1 MLKHADRLLQLLSE
15 WVEGISKNWREVGFW
30 LLVGYIAIGLLRP
43 IIRRS
48 ITDRVASAFAVDA
61 EIVEPGEAPLYAPIR
76 NMLWAVI
83 VLFAAYLVFEFRT
96 LWFREFPKGFYYS
109 GYAHEGA
116 AWLTVALA
124 LATLVLSLIF
134 RGKVLGDPRLA
145 RLQTLAWV
153 WSVLNLLLAVTVY
166 HRMFIYIDFNGMTRM
181 RTIGLFG
188 ITTVVVG
195 FVLVL
200 WKIVHH
206 RDFLWL
212 IQRQL
217 WTLAIAI
224 FLFAL
229 TPVDFL
235 VHTYNVR
242 RILAGDLAPSVQ
254 ISVHPISAEGYLV
267 LGPLVDCRDRTIR
280 DGVRAMLAQRQID
293 SQRVAAEHRRLG
305 WTAWQLSEASLNH
318 RLALQSS
325 AWGDMADSN
334 TRQAAL
340 DSFRAYAYQWY

>member
-1 MLKHADRLLQLLSE
+1 
-15 WVEGISKNWREVGFW
+15 
-30 LLVGYIAIGLLRP
+30 
-43 IIRRS
+43 
-48 ITDRVASAFAVDA
+48 
-61 EIVEPGEAPLYAPIR
+61 
-76 NMLWAVI
+76 MLWAVI
-83 VLFAAYLVFEFRT
+83 GLFAAYLVFEFQT
-96 LWFREFPKGFYYS
+96 LWFREFPKGFYYA

-124 LATLVLSLIF
+124 LATLVLSLDLS
-134 RGKVLGDPRLA
+134 RRTCSRDPRLA
-145 RLQTLAWV
+145 RLQRLAWI
-153 WSVLNLLLAVTVY
+153 WSALNLLLALTVY
-166 HRMFIYIDFNGMTRM
+166 HRMSIYIDFNGMTRM

-224 FLFAL
+224 YLFAL
-229 TPVDFL
+229 TPVDTL

-242 RILAGDLAPSVQ
+242 QILAGDLAPSVQ

-267 LGPLVDCRDRTIR
+267 LGPAGRLPGPHDSRRRAGHAGRAGDCSR
-280 DGVRAMLAQRQID
+280 
-293 SQRVAAEHRRLG
+293 S
-305 WTAWQLSEASLNH
+305 SEALQRRAA
-318 RLALQSS
+318 RLDAVGNS
-325 AWGDMADSN
+325 ARRRSASD
-334 TRQAAL
+334 
-340 DSFRAYAYQWY
+340 